1 MKPWQRLLAV
11 LVLVALFLALT
22 RAMAFVNEYIGS
34 ETGASETH
42 RVVAKGTRFVPIP
55 VATLRLQAP
64 SGDVQT
70 IEVTDDKANRT
81 KVGSEVEV
89 VRSGGALGRDWLQD
103 KAFYEELKGGRRLQ
117 GILYAAILLLFIFFM
132 FKQMQVVGIPR
143 RIAAFCL
150 PVVVAVAYA
159 LFYSGIAA

>member
-1 MKPWQRLLAV
+1 MTWHPHI
-11 LVLVALFLALT
+11 T
-22 RAMAFVNEYIGS
+22 
-34 ETGASETH
+34 
-42 RVVAKGTRFVPIP
+42 
-55 VATLRLQAP
+55 VAT
-64 SGDVQT
+64 
-70 IEVTDDKANRT
+70 I
-81 KVGSEVEV
+81 VEDN
-89 VRSGGALGRDWLQD
+89 GRFLMV
-103 KAFYEELKGGRRLQ
+103 EELKGGRRLQ